1 MSERIFTEPLDPA
14 ADWRPDIADVA
25 ALLRARTK
33 DDKGEEHGT
42 FDDSTRP
49 TAIQVDIL
57 ITNGCADVA
66 AWVGYDVPEQLWNEA
81 RNLASIYAACQ
92 VEESYFPEQVASQRS
107 VWDQLW
113 RRYQYGIQQLVLAA
127 GAYAKPGSLAARE
140 GSILTP
146 GMTVASQWWWY
157 TGGWAVPPWVPEPP
171 VVNPLSDD

>member
-1 MSERIFTEPLDPA
+1 MSELQTTRSPDPA

-33 DDKGEEHGT
+33 DNKGDEHGT
-42 FDDSTRP
+42 FDDDTRP
-49 TAIQVDIL
+49 TAMQVDIL

-66 AWVGYDVPEQLWNEA
+66 AWVGYDLHESLWNEA

-113 RRYQYGIQQLVLAA
+113 RRYQYGITRLVETA
-127 GAYAKPGSLAARE
+127 GALAPPGSIAARE

-146 GMTVASQWWWY
+146 GMTVASQWWYY
-157 TGGWAVPPWVPEPP
+157 TGGWAAPPWMPAAPAP
-171 VVNPLSDD
+171 SADDD